1 MSYQPD
7 KRNNKLEGSV
17 PNNSNNLNADVN
29 NSVANKNA
37 PTSVLDILDLEF

>member
-7 KRNNKLEGSV
+7 ERNNKLAGGV
-17 PNNSNNLNADVN
+17 PNNINNLNADVN